1 MNLSTK
7 NNISRNNP
15 NHPNGI
21 KKVQV
26 GCGPHNIM
34 ADWWNVDIRPFPGID
49 QVMDVTKPW
58 PFNSLEYVY
67 GEHFLEHL
75 SLEGAIAFLN
85 NVWKS
90 LKPGGVI
97 RLSTPSLEWVL
108 STHFN
113 LSETNPQ
120 KRIDSTFSMNRAFHG
135 WGHQFIYSKDFLQSL
150 LNNLGWEKVVFCEYG
165 KSEHSS
171 LIGIERHGKY
181 RVDYGYPNVWI
192 VEGTRGDGRSE
203 SSVLSYQKL
212 LDKSYVS
219 YVRSGH

>member
-1 MNLSTK
+1 MDNLGQGLDRLNK
-7 NNISRNNP
+7 I
-15 NHPNGI
+15 
-21 KKVQV
+21 
-26 GCGPHNIM
+26 
-34 ADWWNVDIRPFPGID
+34 
-49 QVMDVTKPW
+49 VTKPW
-58 PFNSLEYVY
+58 PFNGLEYVY

-97 RLSTPSLEWVL
+97 RLSTPSIEWVL

-120 KRIDSTFSMNRAFHG
+120 RRIDSTFSMNRAFHG

-150 LNNLGWEKVVFCEYG
+150 LDNLGWQKVIFCEYG

-171 LIGIERHGKY
+171 LQGIERHGNY
-181 RVDYGYPNVWI
+181 RVDNGYPNVWI
-192 VEGTRGDGRSE
+192 VEGARGDGRSE
-203 SSVLSYQKL
+203 SSISSYQKL
-212 LDKSYVS
+212 LDKSYIS

>member
-58 PFNSLEYVY
+58 PFNGLEYVY

-135 WGHQFIYSKDFLQSL
+135 WGHQFLYSKDFLQSL
-150 LNNLGWEKVVFCEYG
+150 LNNLGWQKVIFCEYG

-171 LIGIERHGKY
+171 LKSIERHGKY
-181 RVDYGYPNVWI
+181 RVDNGYPNIWI
-192 VEGTRGDGRSE
+192 VEGTRGEGRSE
-203 SSVLSYQKL
+203 SSILSYQKL

>member
-1 MNLSTK
+1 MSVKQLRLSPH
-7 NNISRNNP
+7 NY
-15 NHPNGI
+15 NGI

-34 ADWWNVDIRPFPGID
+34 DDWWNVDIRPFPGID

-58 PFNSLEYVY
+58 PFNGLEYVY

-97 RLSTPSLEWVL
+97 RLSTPSIEWVL

-120 KRIDSTFSMNRAFHG
+120 RRIDSTFSMNRAFHG

-150 LNNLGWEKVVFCEYG
+150 LDNLGWQKVIFCEYG

-171 LIGIERHGKY
+171 LQGIERHGNY
-181 RVDYGYPNVWI
+181 RVDNGYPNVWI

-203 SSVLSYQKL
+203 SSASSYQKL
-212 LDKSYVS
+212 LDKSYIS

>member
-1 MNLSTK
+1 MSVKQLRLS
-7 NNISRNNP
+7 P
-15 NHPNGI
+15 QNHNGI

-58 PFNSLEYVY
+58 PFNGLEYVY

-90 LKPGGVI
+90 LKLGGVI

-120 KRIDSTFSMNRAFHG
+120 RRIDSTFSMNRAFHG
-135 WGHQFIYSKDFLQSL
+135 WGHQFLYSKDFLQSL
-150 LNNLGWEKVVFCEYG
+150 LDNLGWQKVVLAEQRKFRVNKVRGVGVGEGAWWHY
-165 KSEHSS
+165 SS
-171 LIGIERHGKY
+171 RHER
-181 RVDYGYPNVWI
+181 
-192 VEGTRGDGRSE
+192 
-203 SSVLSYQKL
+203 
-212 LDKSYVS
+212 
-219 YVRSGH
+219 

>member
-1 MNLSTK
+1 MSVKQLRLSPQ
-7 NNISRNNP
+7 NS
-15 NHPNGI
+15 NGI

-58 PFNSLEYVY
+58 PFNGLEYVY

-90 LKPGGVI
+90 LTPGGVI

-135 WGHQFIYSKDFLQSL
+135 WGHQFLYSKDFLQSL
-150 LNNLGWEKVVFCEYG
+150 LDNLGWEKVVFCEYG

-171 LIGIERHGKY
+171 LIGIERHGSY
-181 RVDYGYPNVWI
+181 RVDNGYPNVWI
-192 VEGTRGDGRSE
+192 VEGTRGNGRSE

-219 YVRSGH
+219 YVSSGH

>member
-1 MNLSTK
+1 MNLSIK
-7 NNISRNNP
+7 NNTSRNSP

-34 ADWWNVDIRPFPGID
+34 VDWWNVDIRPFPGID

-58 PFNSLEYVY
+58 PFNGLEYVY

-75 SLEGAIAFLN
+75 SLEGASAFIN

-108 STHFN
+108 SSHFN

-120 KRIDSTFSMNRAFHG
+120 RRIDSTFSINRAFHG
-135 WGHQFIYSKDFLQSL
+135 WGHQFLYSKDFLQSL
-150 LNNLGWEKVVFCEYG
+150 LDNLGWQKVVFCEYG
-165 KSEHSS
+165 KSQHSN
-171 LIGIERHGKY
+171 LTNIERHGKY
-181 RVDYGYPNVWI
+181 RVDNGYPNVWI

-219 YVRSGH
+219 HVRSGH